1 MVDFFKNIYLFIWL
15 HQVLIAAC
23 GIFSLHCS
31 IQEFLV
37 TACGIY
43 FPDQGSNRGPLH
55 YECRVLATG
64 PPGKSQPDRF
74 LNASLSSFHFY
85 CFLYQDTHL
94 KVPTGTRQAGQIKGA
109 TRLEGSKRNKNNR
122 YRVRETL
129 GTGKDYSKVENDRQR
144 LKWTADIQDHLSA
157 FRRADPIARSADC
170 SDFYIGFPVSLF

>member
-1 MVDFFKNIYLFIWL
+1 MATPGLNCSMWDLQSSL
-15 HQVLIAAC
+15 QHT
-23 GIFSLHCS
+23 GMFSYS
-31 IQEFLV
+31 MWDP
-37 TACGIY
+37 
-43 FPDQGSNRGPLH
+43 FPWPGLEQGPLH

-64 PPGKSQPDRF
+64 PPGKSQPGRF
-74 LNASLSSFHFY
+74 LNASLSSFRFY

-109 TRLEGSKRNKNNR
+109 TRLEGNKRNKNNR

-129 GTGKDYSKVENDRQR
+129 GIGEDYSKVENDRQH

-157 FRRADPIARSADC
+157 FRRADPIARSANC